1 MEYYID
7 SSYSTMNKYGEELC
21 GDRVQIIR
29 NKNSTT
35 LVLADG
41 MGSGVK
47 ANILSTL
54 TSKILSTMM
63 AQGAPIEECVATILE
78 TLPVCRERGRNYCT
92 FSMLHIK
99 NDGSGVMYEYD
110 NPQAVYIHGTQCGQ
124 LPREKVEI
132 CGKTVYR
139 TDLHLGKDDAIA
151 TMSDGVVFAG
161 PGDTMNYD
169 WQMPQVLEYMNSVVE
184 PDMDAASIASLLAE
198 ACYALYGERPG
209 DDTTIAVIKLREPK
223 TVSVMI
229 GPPVDRENDEKYIA
243 QFLKE
248 GDAHIVCGGTTARI
262 VASYL
267 KRDVRLVEEVAG
279 QEVPPISK
287 IHGIDLVTEG
297 AITIQ
302 KLKRLAHE
310 YLDPYNR
317 KTKAL
322 KDEDGAVLMARLLF
336 KEASRVVLF
345 MGRTTNPAHAGT
357 AADSGKKLEA
367 VQDICSS
374 LRKMGKEVV
383 ELYD

>member
-1 MEYYID
+1 MEYFID
-7 SSYSTMNKYGEELC
+7 SSYSTMNMFGEELC
-21 GDRVQIIR
+21 GDSVQIIR
-29 NKNSTT
+29 DKHSTT

-63 AQGAPIEECVATILE
+63 AKGAPMEECVSTLLE
-78 TLPVCRERGRNYCT
+78 TLPASGERGINYCT
-92 FSMLHIK
+92 FTMLNMK
-99 NDGSGVMYEYD
+99 NDGTGVMYEYD

-124 LPREKVEI
+124 LPREKEDI
-132 CGKTVYR
+132 CGKTVYK
-139 TDLHLGKDDAIA
+139 TDLKLDCGDAVA
-151 TMSDGVVFAG
+151 VMSDGVVFAG
-161 PGDTMNYD
+161 PGDVMNYN
-169 WQMPQVLEYMNSVVE
+169 WQLPQVMEYLNAVME
-184 PDMDAASIASLLAE
+184 PGMDAASIASLLCE
-198 ACYALYGERPG
+198 TCYALYGEKPG
-209 DDTTIAVIKLREPK
+209 DDATVAVIKLRKPK

-243 QFLKE
+243 QFLNE

-262 VASYL
+262 VAGYL
-267 KRDVRLVEEVAG
+267 NRDVELLEAAG
-279 QEVPPISK
+279 QDVPPISR
-287 IHGIDLVTEG
+287 IQGIDLVTEG

-302 KLKRLAHE
+302 KLKKLAHG

-317 KTKAL
+317 KDKAL
-322 KDEDGAVLMARLLF
+322 KDEDGATLMARLLF

-345 MGRTTNPAHAGT
+345 IGRTTNPAHTGT

-367 VQDICSS
+367 VRDICAS
-374 LRKMGKEVV
+374 LREMGKDVI

>member
-1 MEYYID
+1 MKYFID
-7 SSYSTMNKYGEELC
+7 SSYSTMNKHGEELC

-29 NKNSTT
+29 HKHSTT

-41 MGSGVK
+41 LGSGVK

-63 AQGAPIEECVATILE
+63 AQGAPIEECVATVLE

-92 FSMLHIK
+92 FTMLHVK

-110 NPQAVYIHGTQCGQ
+110 NPQAVYIHGVQCGQ
-124 LPREKVEI
+124 LAREKAEI
-132 CGKTVYR
+132 CGKTVYK
-139 TDLHLGKDDAIA
+139 TSLSLDEGDAIA
-151 TMSDGVVFAG
+151 IMSDGVVFAG

-169 WQMPQVLEYMNSVVE
+169 WQLPQVLDYMNSVIE
-184 PDMDAASIASLLAE
+184 PHMDAASIASLLAE
-198 ACYALYGERPG
+198 ACYALYDEKPG
-209 DDTTIAVIKLREPK
+209 DDTTIAAIKLRKPK
-223 TVSVMI
+223 TVSIMI
-229 GPPVDRENDEKYIA
+229 GPPVDKENDEKYIT
-243 QFLKE
+243 QFLNE
-248 GDAHIVCGGTTARI
+248 GDTHIVCGGTTAQI
-262 VASYL
+262 VAGHL
-267 KRDVRLVEEVAG
+267 KKNVKLVEEIKG

-287 IHGIDLVTEG
+287 IQGIDLVTEG

-317 KTKAL
+317 ETKAL
-322 KDEDGAVLMARLLF
+322 KGEDGAVLMARLLF

-345 MGRTTNPAHAGT
+345 MGRTTNPAHTGT

-367 VQDICSS
+367 VQDVCSS
-374 LRKMGKEVV
+374 LRKMGKDVV